1 MHHLDRL
8 GWASGRS
15 YVFHGLRLGLR
26 VTDAALMPALEARLP
41 PGWTG
46 ARGNR
51 VDVLLSVVG
60 GGGGPAGSRR
70 FHILYVD
77 GTRRLRVLERR
88 AFLAAFA
95 IEVEQQVAAR
105 ARNRVFL
112 HAGVV
117 AFGGRAIVMPG
128 RSGEGKSTLVAE
140 LVRAGGRYYSDE
152 YAVLDARGRVH
163 AYPRPLR
170 LRRPDG
176 SSLPAPA
183 RGPVPRKPL
192 PVALVALAPF
202 RAGVVG
208 WRPSEL
214 SGGRA
219 LLELLRHAVTVRSA
233 PGRTLTAL
241 RAASAGARVLRGARG
256 EAVAT
261 ARGLL
266 RRLEDRLGSHPRAA

>member
-1 MHHLDRL
+1 VDLLDRL
-8 GWASGRS
+8 GWATGPS
-15 YVFHGLRLGLR
+15 YVLHGLRLGLR
-26 VTDAALMPALEARLP
+26 VTDAGLLPALEARLP
-41 PGWTG
+41 PGWRR

-60 GGGGPAGSRR
+60 GGRGPAGSRR

-77 GTRRLRVLERR
+77 GARRLRALDRR

-95 IEVEQQVAAR
+95 SELEALVAAR

-117 AFGGRAIVMPG
+117 AFGGRAIVIPG
-128 RSGEGKSTLVAE
+128 RSGAGKSTLVAE

-152 YAVLDARGRVH
+152 YALLDARGRVH

-176 SSLPAPA
+176 SSLPSPILG
-183 RGPVPRKPL
+183 RVPRKPL

-233 PGRTLTAL
+233 PSRTLTAL
-241 RAASAGARVLRGARG
+241 RAAAAGARVLRGARG

-261 ARGLL
+261 ARELL
-266 RRLEDRLGSHPRAA
+266 RRVENRPRSRAKAA